1 MKRWLTSILVG
12 PLVALII
19 YFGSEAVFSVLIIIA
34 ALIGANEYNRMALR
48 PEEQLERLECLGTA
62 FVLNIAAF
70 AGGVAHVLAAT
81 IFSFTAIFIIF
92 LVKCKQGRIDTDPLR
107 RAAMGIFYP
116 SLLIAHFILMRK
128 TDAGVMWIFL
138 VIIIAFVGDT
148 AAFYTG
154 RKFGRLKLLPN
165 VSAGKTV
172 EGCLGSIAGSI
183 AAALVF
189 RYFALENVSLLNMI
203 VMTLCAN
210 LLGQA
215 GDLCESIL
223 KRSSGVK
230 DSGVL
235 LPGHGGL
242 LDRIDSLLFICPFIY
257 YYVSFVIL

>member
-1 MKRWLTSILVG
+1 MKRWLTGILAG

-19 YFGSEAVFSVLIIIA
+19 YFGSEPVFSVLIIIV
-34 ALIGANEYNRMALR
+34 ALIGANEYNRMTLR
-48 PEEQLERLECLGTA
+48 PEQQVERLECVGAA

-70 AGGVAHVLAAT
+70 VGGTAHVLAAA
-81 IFSFTAIFIIF
+81 IFSFVAIFIIF
-92 LVKCKQGRIDTDPLR
+92 LLKCSKGRIDTDPLR
-107 RAAMGIFYP
+107 RAALGIFYP
-116 SLLIAHFILMRK
+116 SLLIAHFILLRK

-154 RKFGRLKLLPN
+154 RKFGRIKLLPN
-165 VSAGKTV
+165 VSSGKTV

-183 AAALVF
+183 AGALIF

-203 VMTLCAN
+203 VMTVFAN
-210 LLGQA
+210 VLGQA
-215 GDLCESIL
+215 GDLCESTL
-223 KRSSGVK
+223 KRSSGLK
-230 DSGVL
+230 DSGVI

-257 YYVSFVIL
+257 YYVSFEIL